1 MTSNTAN
8 DDIVDYTKFEP
19 ENLSFTKPEE
29 NSRSKGQLIGFSRYH
44 DPKSKRDKE
53 LFLQTCWLELNDY
66 GIPQIGEFF
75 KTDSDRDSIKIPCN
89 LNNLDCLVMVNKFK
103 KFDEI
108 LSSKDKKDEFFGKKG
123 KNYNYVPVFREII
136 EDIQDS
142 DDEEDTKKKNTKKKV
157 KQPYIKFKLNIS
169 YNTKEN
175 ETIIYSS
182 VKEND
187 KRVRT
192 RLENIKTIDDIARA
206 VPYMSKIRCII
217 KPVKLWAQ
225 PATKKD
231 PQYGITFKVYK
242 IEVEPPINSYTVNK
256 TILESDNFI
265 DSDEEEITISESRIK
280 ESTTKESTTKESIT
294 KNDSDSEEVNT
305 KVTITNSDESD
316 DELQPVTTNIVDV
329 SSDSDEEQI
338 HQSQIL
344 NVDTSESESEEE
356 VKPKPKSKTI
366 KKGGKKTT

>member
-44 DPKSKRDKE
+44 DSKSKRDKE

-89 LNNLDCLVMVNKFK
+89 LNNPECLAMVNKFK
-103 KFDEI
+103 RFDEI

-123 KNYNYVPVFREII
+123 KNYNYVPVFREIM

-182 VKEND
+182 VKENE

-242 IEVEPPINSYTVNK
+242 IEVEPPSNSYTVNK

-265 DSDEEEITISESRIK
+265 DSDNEDEIIISESRIT
-280 ESTTKESTTKESIT
+280 ESTNKKSSI
-294 KNDSDSEEVNT
+294 KNDTESDEPNT

-316 DELQPVTTNIVDV
+316 DDDLQPVTTNIVDV
-329 SSDSDEEQI
+329 SSDSDEDEEPIQ
-338 HQSQIL
+338 QSQIL

-356 VKPKPKSKTI
+356 VKPKTKPL
-366 KKGGKKTT
+366 KKGGKKTK

>member
-1 MTSNTAN
+1 MTTN
-8 DDIVDYTKFEP
+8 DDIIDYTKFEP
-19 ENLSFTKPEE
+19 ENLIFTKPEE

-44 DPKSKRDKE
+44 DSKNKRDKE

-66 GIPQIGEFF
+66 GIPQLGEFF
-75 KTDSDRDSIKIPCN
+75 KSDSDRDFIKIPCN
-89 LNNLDCLVMVNKFK
+89 LNNPECLSMVNKFK
-103 KFDEI
+103 RFDEI

-169 YNTKEN
+169 YTTKEN

-182 VKEND
+182 VKENE

-192 RLENIKTIDDIARA
+192 RLENIKSIDDIARV

-242 IEVEPPINSYTVNK
+242 IEVEPPNNSYSISK
-256 TILESDNFI
+256 TILDSDNFI
-265 DSDEEEITISESRIK
+265 DSDDEDNEIPTIN
-280 ESTTKESTTKESIT
+280 TTSNTTTINT
-294 KNDSDSEEVNT
+294 TTINTTTINTTSD
-305 KVTITNSDESD
+305 DESD
-316 DELQPVTTNIVDV
+316 DELQPVSTTIVDV
-329 SSDSDEEQI
+329 SSDEDEPV
-338 HQSQIL
+338 HSSQIL
-344 NVDTSESESEEE
+344 NVDTSDSESEEE
-356 VKPKPKSKTI
+356 VKPKRKPSKKST
-366 KKGGKKTT
+366 KK